1 MNNSTPDIKQSDSE
15 SIRRKADA
23 NLSSLLQLRDV
34 LTETSNR
41 IYGEIPIETGIK
53 AASNL
58 EIAPTGFVD
67 IMLFKLTA
75 TANAINDC
83 FNALD
88 RINKFI

>member
-1 MNNSTPDIKQSDSE
+1 MNNSIPDIKQSDSE
-15 SIRRKADA
+15 SIRVKVDA
-23 NLSSLLQLRDV
+23 NLSSLLQLRDI
-34 LTETSNR
+34 LKETSNR

-58 EIAPTGFVD
+58 ETVPSGFVD
-67 IMLFKLTA
+67 IMQFKLTA
-75 TANAINDC
+75 TSNAINDC